1 LVNPSEGLGVSNREN
16 TLPSIGE
23 LVVGTCSKI
32 SQDGAYFGL
41 HSYGEDVELGFV
53 HISELSRTW
62 VRKISA
68 HIKVGQRVVARVLRV
83 NQRLGQVDM
92 SIKRVTESQK
102 RAKMTELKQNQK
114 AQSILRV
121 FAEQNQIDPAMLLE
135 KIENPLTMEYGTL
148 YNLLLEIKTQGPNFL
163 SQYDL
168 TKEQCESLHDLVS
181 KSLETTTVSLIGGI
195 KAISFKPNGI
205 DVIKSGFTKVLNKTT
220 KKYPSVKIDLSV
232 ISAPNYRLVV
242 EAEDWRKA
250 ETVWKFLQSSFKKG
264 FSGAQN
270 EISFYRQS

>member
-1 LVNPSEGLGVSNREN
+1 MSNREDI
-16 TLPSIGE
+16 LPSVGE

-32 SQDGAYFGL
+32 SQDGAYFSL
-41 HSYGEDVELGFV
+41 YSYGEDEELGFV

-83 NQRLGQVDM
+83 NPRLGQVDM

-102 RAKMTELKQNQK
+102 RAKMTELKQQQK
-114 AQSILRV
+114 AQSIFRV
-121 FAEQNQIDPAMLLE
+121 FAEQNQLDPDMLQE
-135 KIENPLTMEYGTL
+135 KIGTPLTMEYGTL
-148 YNLLLEIKTQGPNFL
+148 YNSLLEIKTQGPGFL

-168 TKEQCESLHDLVS
+168 TKKQRENLHDLVS

-205 DVIKSGFTKVLNKTT
+205 DVIKSGFANVLNESQ
-220 KKYPSVKIDLSV
+220 KKYPSIKIDLSV

-250 ETVWKFLQSSFKKG
+250 ENVWKFLQNSFKRS
-264 FSGAQN
+264 FSGSQN
-270 EISFYRQS
+270 EISFYRQN

>member
-1 LVNPSEGLGVSNREN
+1 MSNREN

-41 HSYGEDVELGFV
+41 YSYGDDVELGFV

-83 NQRLGQVDM
+83 NPRLGQVDM
-92 SIKRVTESQK
+92 SVKRVTESQK
-102 RAKMTELKQNQK
+102 RAKMTELKQHQK
-114 AQSILRV
+114 AQSIFRV
-121 FAEQNQIDPAMLLE
+121 FAEQNKLDPNMLLE
-135 KIENPLTMEYGTL
+135 EIGNPLTMEYGTL
-148 YNLLLEIKTQGPNFL
+148 YNSLLEIKTQGPNFL
-163 SQYDL
+163 DQYDL
-168 TKEQCESLHDLVS
+168 TKKQRESLYELVS

-195 KAISFKPNGI
+195 KAVSFKPNAI
-205 DVIKSGFTKVLNKTT
+205 DLIKSGFTKALNESM
-220 KKYPSVKIDLSV
+220 KKYPSSKVDLSV
-232 ISAPNYRLVV
+232 ISAPNYRLVI

-250 ETVWKFLQSSFKKG
+250 ETVWNFLQDSFKKA
-264 FSGAQN
+264 FSGSQS
-270 EISFYRQS
+270 EISFYRQD

>member
-1 LVNPSEGLGVSNREN
+1 M
-16 TLPSIGE
+16 LPSVGE

-32 SQDGAYFGL
+32 SQDGAYFSL
-41 HSYGEDVELGFV
+41 YSYGDDKELGFV

-83 NQRLGQVDM
+83 NPRLGQVDM
-92 SIKRVTESQK
+92 SIKRVTDSQK
-102 RAKMTELKQNQK
+102 RAKMTELKQQQK

-121 FAEQNQIDPAMLLE
+121 FAEQNQLDPNMLLE
-135 KIENPLTMEYGTL
+135 KIGNPLTTEYGTL
-148 YNLLLEIKTQGPNFL
+148 YNSLLEIKTQGPDFL
-163 SQYDL
+163 SQNDL
-168 TKEQCESLHDLVS
+168 TKEQRESLHELIS

-205 DVIKSGFTKVLNKTT
+205 DVIKAGFTKVLNETEE
-220 KKYPSVKIDLSV
+220 KYPTVKIDLSV

-250 ETVWKFLQSSFKKG
+250 ETVWKFLQSSFNKG
-264 FSGAQN
+264 FSGSQN
-270 EISFYRQS
+270 EISFYRQN